1 MNIHEEKKINLSEM
15 KVGSAKTSVRALP
28 IVMIS
33 MSRWDGDFSSAAYS
47 LAKSF
52 AKSNTVVYVDYPYT
66 WLDLLRE
73 RKLPSVKK
81 RLKALIF
88 KKEAL
93 NNIPGQSPNLYFLT
107 PPAMLP
113 INFLPEGLL
122 FRYCQGIN
130 NRILFKSIQRAL
142 LKLKAKDFIFFN
154 SFNPLYGQKLP
165 KELSNNLMV
174 YQSRDSIRALEPYLQ
189 KHGVQLENEAIS
201 NADLRLATS
210 STLTQI
216 LKSATGKE
224 VVHFAN
230 AADINNF
237 RTALEADLPKPVELN
252 DIRGPIIGYTGN
264 ICQRVDYDLLKR
276 ICDEN
281 PDKSIVLVGPRNHW
295 SHTNIDLDA
304 IVNLHFCGAQPLELL
319 PHFLKYF
326 DVGIIPFKKNDLTAS
341 IYPLKINEYLAAG
354 LPVISTNFS
363 KDIAGFSEHIW
374 LINDNTKFTDSIE
387 DALLHRSQEE
397 KLKRLSIAEKN
408 SWDGRVD
415 WFWEL
420 LEATEK
426 CKALHP

>member
-1 MNIHEEKKINLSEM
+1 M
-15 KVGSAKTSVRALP
+15 KVALTKTSVRVLP

-52 AKSNTVVYVDYPYT
+52 AKNNPVIYVDYPYT

-73 RKLPSVKK
+73 RTLPSVKK
-81 RLKALIF
+81 RLKALVF
-88 KKEAL
+88 GKEAL
-93 NNIPGQSPNLYFLT
+93 KNIPGQSQNLFFLT

-113 INFLPEGLL
+113 INFLPEGNL
-122 FRYCQGIN
+122 FHFFQKIN

-142 LKLKAKDFIFFN
+142 NSLGAKDFLFFN

-189 KHGVQLENEAIS
+189 KHGVRLEIEAIKH
-201 NADLRLATS
+201 ADLSLATS
-210 STLTQI
+210 STLTNI
-216 LKSATGKE
+216 LESATGNK

-252 DIRGPIIGYTGN
+252 DISGPIIGYTGN
-264 ICQRVDYDLLKR
+264 ICQRVDYDLLKQ

-281 PDKSIVLVGPRNHW
+281 PDKSVVLVGPRNHW
-295 SHTNIDLDA
+295 NHTNIDLDA
-304 IVNLHFCGAQPLELL
+304 IPNLYFCGAQPLERL
-319 PHFLKYF
+319 PNFLKYF
-326 DVGIIPFKKNDLTAS
+326 DIGIIPFKKNDLTAS

-354 LPVISTNFS
+354 LPVVSTNFS
-363 KDIAGFSEHIW
+363 RDIAGFSDHIW
-374 LINDNTKFTDSIE
+374 LVNDNSEFTDNIE
-387 DALLHRSQEE
+387 NALLHRNDEE
-397 KLKRLSIAEKN
+397 KLKRLNIAEKN

-426 CKALHP
+426 CKALYL